1 MLPLPGRVLNTDE
14 RVALA
19 AALEEL
25 FPAPRVDLVVLP
37 EAPPFVA
44 LAAVSGELLYVGDR
58 VRESHYQ
65 LFVMRR
71 AGDLAPYERARDAS
85 ARMAPDRR
93 PDA

>member
-1 MLPLPGRVLNTDE
+1 LDVAVLPLPGRVLNTDE

-71 AGDLAPYERARDAS
+71 AGDLAPFERMRRAHALS
-85 ARMAPDRR
+85 AGL
-93 PDA
+93 